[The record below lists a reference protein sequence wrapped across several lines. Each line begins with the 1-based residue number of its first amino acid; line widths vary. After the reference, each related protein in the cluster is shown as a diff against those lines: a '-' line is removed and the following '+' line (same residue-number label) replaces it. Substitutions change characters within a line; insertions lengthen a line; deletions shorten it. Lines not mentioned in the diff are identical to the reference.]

1 MSIDRSQDRELS
13 LIGVVDWAFFAYSGV
28 AAIWLAYVL
37 LRDGVV
43 GGWQLPLL
51 VVFWLFVTYLVLPR
65 LHGILTSVYVPNYF
79 IGRARTSDGLL
90 GDPVNLG
97 LLGDEAQIQEAF
109 DVAGWTRADDLGLG
123 SSWHLVRRI
132 ASRRSYAQAPVSPLY
147 LFGRQ
152 QDFAY
157 QREVA
162 GSPSKRHHLRLW
174 RCPPGWLL
182 PGGFPV
188 HWLGAATYDRRVGL
202 SLFTLQ
208 VTHKIEEDIDVERD
222 FVVGTLTEATPTV
235 TVRTLERFASG
246 YHTRNGGG
254 DRILTDGDLPILD
267 LSVVAT
273 SSTQHDAPTDSRD
286 RRPAMIMLGSTLALI
301 RGACYLTLALLLLT
315 APGLLVRL
323 GSRDVVDLTTT
334 ATVGAVVAILVSLT
348 VIDVFLALRVLSGHQ
363 WARLGL
369 MSACALTSLV
379 GFASTLGNR
388 APLGIG
394 DLPAIGGSIL
404 VLLALSSPRS
414 REWSSRRSR
423 SDRVG
428 S

>member
-1 MSIDRSQDRELS
+1 MSIDHSPDARLS
-13 LIGVVDWAFFAYSGV
+13 VVDVVDWSFFAYSGA
-28 AAIWLAYVL
+28 AAIWFAYVL
-37 LRDGVV
+37 LSDGVA

-51 VVFWLFVTYLVLPR
+51 VVFWLFFTYLVLPR
-65 LHGILTSVYVPNYF
+65 LHGILTAVYVPNYF

-97 LLGDEAQIQEAF
+97 LLGTEGQIHEAF
-109 DVAGWTRADDLGLG
+109 EAAGWTRADDLSLG
-123 SSWHLVRRI
+123 TSWRLVRGI
-132 ASRRSYAQAPVSPLY
+132 ASRRSYPQAPVSPLY

-174 RCPPGWLL
+174 RCPSGWLL

-188 HWLGAATYDRRVGL
+188 QWLGAATYDRRVGL

-222 FVVGTLTEATPTV
+222 FVVSSLTEATRSL

-267 LSVVAT
+267 LGGVTT
-273 SSTQHDAPTDSRD
+273 SSVQSDVATDSRD
-286 RRPAMIMLGSTLALI
+286 RRPAMIVLGSSLALI
-301 RGACYLTLALLLLT
+301 RGVCYLAFAALLLT
-315 APGLLVRL
+315 APDLLARL
-323 GSRDVVDLTTT
+323 GSRDVVDLTNTV
-334 ATVGAVVAILVSLT
+334 TVGTVVAVLVSLT
-348 VIDVFLALRVLSGHQ
+348 VIDLFLAARVLSGYQ

-369 MSACALTSLV
+369 MSACALTSLL